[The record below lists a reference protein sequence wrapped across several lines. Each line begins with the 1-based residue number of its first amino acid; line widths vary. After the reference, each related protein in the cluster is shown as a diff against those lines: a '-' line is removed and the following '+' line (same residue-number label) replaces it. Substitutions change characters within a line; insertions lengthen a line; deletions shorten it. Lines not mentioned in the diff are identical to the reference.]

1 MPFALALAALLAAA
15 MPPADSTPEPSA
27 PVSVPAEGA
36 PAAQPKPAPH
46 GTSWFALPVVFYL
59 PETRLGFGATGGLHH
74 RMPGAPR
81 TSSAFL
87 TAVYTLEKQ
96 GSLDLAGDLYLPD
109 GMLFTGRARLVDFP
123 DLYYGIGPST
133 SDANRERYTRRFAE
147 AQAALELPV
156 VRGLRIGPRLDLRSE
171 RIVDVQAGG
180 ELEAGAVPGA
190 DGFSATGLGAN
201 VTWDTRDGAFWPSRG
216 TFAQGWALLYPGLG
230 SQPEFARGGVEVRQ
244 FVPLGAGR
252 VLGFAGAV
260 EAASDG
266 TPFTLLPRLGSTRYL
281 RGYRE
286 GRYRDRRSWW
296 AQSELRVPVVG
307 RLSATA
313 FGALGDVAPRLDAFR
328 LETVKAAGG
337 LGLRWRLSDE
347 GANIRVDVAGSGNGI
362 ELYVL
367 VLEAF

>member
-15 MPPADSTPEPSA
+15 PPPDTTTEAGA
-27 PVSVPAEGA
+27 PVSEPSEGA
-36 PAAQPKPAPH
+36 PAMQPKPAH
-46 GTSWFALPVVFYL
+46 GTTWFALPVVFYL

-74 RMPGAPR
+74 RLPGAPR
-81 TSSAFL
+81 ASSAFL

-109 GMLFTGRARLVDFP
+109 GILFTGRARLVDFP

-133 SDANRERYTRRFAE
+133 SDADRERYTRRFAE
-147 AQAALELPV
+147 AQVALEFPV
-156 VRGLRIGPRLDLRSE
+156 VSGLRIGPRLDLRSE
-171 RIVDVQAGG
+171 RIVDVQGG
-180 ELEAGAVPGA
+180 GDLETGAVPGA
-190 DGFSATGLGAN
+190 DGFSAAGLGAN

-244 FVPLGAGR
+244 FVPLGERR
-252 VLGFAGAV
+252 VLGLAGAV

-296 AQSELRVPVVG
+296 AQSELRVPVAG

-313 FGALGDVAPRLDAFR
+313 FGALGDVAPRFDAFR
-328 LETVKAAGG
+328 LDTVKAAGG

-347 GANIRVDVAGSGNGI
+347 GANIRLDVAASANAV